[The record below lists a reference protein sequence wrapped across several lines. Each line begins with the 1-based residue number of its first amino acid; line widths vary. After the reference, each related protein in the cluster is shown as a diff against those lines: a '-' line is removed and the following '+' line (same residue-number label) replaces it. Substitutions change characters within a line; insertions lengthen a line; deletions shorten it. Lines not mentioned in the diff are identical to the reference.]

1 MLERLHE
8 HIVAE
13 LGHSS
18 RTDTIFVVV
27 AVVFNL
33 IALAINSSFAESY
46 SRNSQDDILLAIV
59 IAMTVLINII
69 AVAGLLVGRWTRAKL
84 LNGLI
89 TMYAD
94 HQIDQY
100 YDKSLVMNYAKRYL
114 LFTGVILILGITAIL
129 VPLVMRLF

>member
-8 HIVAE
+8 HIVSE

-46 SRNSQDDILLAIV
+46 SREPQDDILLAIV
-59 IAMTVLINII
+59 IAMTVLINTI
-69 AVAGLLVGRWTRAKL
+69 AVAGLLVGRRTRAKL
-84 LNGLI
+84 LHGLI

-94 HQIDQY
+94 HQVDQY
-100 YDKSLVMNYAKRYL
+100 YDRSLVMNYAKRYL

-129 VPLVMRLF
+129 VPLVIRLF

>member
-33 IALAINSSFAESY
+33 IALAINSSFAESN
-46 SRNSQDDILLAIV
+46 SRDAQDDVLLAIV
-59 IAMTVLINII
+59 IAMTVLINVI
-69 AVAGLLVGRWTRAKL
+69 AVSGLLVGRRTRAKL
-84 LNGLI
+84 LSGLI
-89 TMYAD
+89 AMYAD

-114 LFTGVILILGITAIL
+114 LFTGVIVILGATAIL
-129 VPLVMRLF
+129 IPLVMRLF